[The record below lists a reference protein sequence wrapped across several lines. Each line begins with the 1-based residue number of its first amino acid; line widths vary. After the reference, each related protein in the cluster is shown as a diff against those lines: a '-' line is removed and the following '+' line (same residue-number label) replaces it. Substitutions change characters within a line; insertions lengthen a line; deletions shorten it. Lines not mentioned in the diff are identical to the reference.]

1 MLMDTYGSFLAG
13 ILINLLAAV
22 IIARGIYYPRKRAQE
37 YIFTFLAFSTVI
49 YLVMGLFTSVEL
61 SIGVGFGLFALFSV
75 LRYRTDTVPIRE
87 MTYLFVMVALPI
99 MNSILYNSGENVK
112 LCLSDFVIIAVLFIL
127 EQKWGF
133 SYDQKKLIKYE
144 KIDLIHADEH
154 DRLIEDLRDRT
165 GLAITQVEIVE
176 IDFIRDSADIVIT
189 YEEGSLV
196 ISKKNP
202 DSDNRPVE
210 ESHHIH
216 LFPGTTE

>member
-1 MLMDTYGSFLAG
+1 MVIETCSSFLAG
-13 ILINLLAAV
+13 ILINLLATV
-22 IIARGIYYPRKRAQE
+22 IIARGIFYPVKRAQD

-99 MNSILYNSGENVK
+99 MNSILYNSGDIVK
-112 LCLSDFVIIAVLFIL
+112 LCLSDFVIIGVLWIL

-133 SYDQKKLIKYE
+133 RYDQKKLIKYE
-144 KIDLIHADEH
+144 KIDLIRADEH
-154 DRLIEDLRDRT
+154 ERLIEDFRDRT
-165 GLAITQVEIVE
+165 GLAITHVEIVE

-189 YEEGSLV
+189 YEEGSPV
-196 ISKKNP
+196 VPKKSSGFDTIS
-202 DSDNRPVE
+202 VE
-210 ESHHIH
+210 KPITSE
-216 LFPGTTE
+216 P

>member
-1 MLMDTYGSFLAG
+1 MLTDSDCSFLAG

-22 IIARGIYYPRKRAQE
+22 IIARGIYYPRKRAQD

-99 MNSILYNSGENVK
+99 MNSILYNSGEIVK
-112 LCLSDFVIIAVLFIL
+112 LCLSDFVIIAVIFIL

-133 SYDQKKLIKYE
+133 RYEQKKLIK
-144 KIDLIHADEH
+144 
-154 DRLIEDLRDRT
+154 
-165 GLAITQVEIVE
+165 
-176 IDFIRDSADIVIT
+176 
-189 YEEGSLV
+189 
-196 ISKKNP
+196 
-202 DSDNRPVE
+202 
-210 ESHHIH
+210 
-216 LFPGTTE
+216 

>member
-1 MLMDTYGSFLAG
+1 MVTDTYGSFLAG

-22 IIARGIYYPRKRAQE
+22 IIARWIYYPRKRAQD

-99 MNSILYNSGENVK
+99 MNSILYNGGDIMK
-112 LCLSDFVIIAVLFIL
+112 LCLSDSVIIAVLFIL

-133 SYDQKKLIKYE
+133 RYEQKKLIKYE
-144 KIDLIHADEH
+144 KIDLVRADEH
-154 DRLIEDLRDRT
+154 DRLIEDLRERT
-165 GLAITQVEIVE
+165 GLVITQVDILE

-189 YEEGSLV
+189 YEEGPPV
-196 ISKKNP
+196 IPKKSQG
-202 DSDNRPVE
+202 SDTRPVE
-210 ESHHIH
+210 ESRH
-216 LFPGTTE
+216 LHLSPGKTE

>member
-1 MLMDTYGSFLAG
+1 MLIEVYGSFLAG
-13 ILINLLAAV
+13 IFINLIVTV
-22 IIARGIYYPRKRAQE
+22 IIARWIFYPKKRVQD

-99 MNSILYNSGENVK
+99 MNSILYNNGEIVK
-112 LCLSDFVIIAVLFIL
+112 LCLSDFVIILVLFIL

-133 SYDQKKLIKYE
+133 RYDQKKLVKYE

-154 DRLIEDLRDRT
+154 DRLIEDLRERT
-165 GLAITQVEIVE
+165 GLAITQVEIME
-176 IDFIRDSADIVIT
+176 IDFIRDSANIIIT
-189 YEEGSLV
+189 YEEGTPA
-196 ISKKNP
+196 IPKKNT
-202 DSDNRPVE
+202 DSDMISVYKPIQKE
-210 ESHHIH
+210 
-216 LFPGTTE
+216 L